1 MKLRKF
7 FGIALTAA
15 LLTGC
20 ATTVTY
26 KVDRPADLDLNGAR
40 SIAIESVIVP
50 SYSRYSSKGDDV
62 VVAQYIENTLAKRIN
77 QGGYYTVYTS
87 RDRRSNADVYFDA
100 EIVVFEVNDSS
111 RQVKVENPNYIPLQP
126 GERRVEKRGSNIN
139 TTEKYIYE
147 TRYTRKVHF
156 VMKYSFINGINDKTI
171 ATKQCEFTKSSSETT
186 DKSSLSDPID
196 LLRYDLNCLVD
207 DVLYAIQPYQ
217 ETCSVTLLE
226 DETKSE
232 DMKQA
237 DKLADKGQLVDSYRI
252 FKRVYD
258 QSGYF
263 VAGYNAALLQLA
275 MGNLS
280 QAKAE
285 MQDVYKA
292 SGDQRARDYID
303 YIDKEIQSAQRLQKQ
318 DAARR

>member
-7 FGIALTAA
+7 FGVALTAA

-50 SYSRYSSKGDDV
+50 SYSRYSSKGDDT

-111 RQVKVENPNYIPLQP
+111 RQVKVENPNYIPLKP

-156 VMKYSFINGINDKTI
+156 VMNYSFINGINDKTI

-285 MQDVYKA
+285 MQDVYKT

>member
-7 FGIALTAA
+7 FGVALTAA

-50 SYSRYSSKGDDV
+50 SYSRYSSKGDDT

-111 RQVKVENPNYIPLQP
+111 RQVKVENPNYIPLKP

-156 VMKYSFINGINDKTI
+156 VMNYSFINGINDKTI